1 MGGVLLHVRWK
12 APKWGLNL
20 DSCAV
25 KSLLYFILCHHNY
38 SQSEGWKAVTYFL
51 VSHELHPTVH
61 VFPRMLAERRPRLPA
76 VVRGNEPAIFPWT
89 VSVFSGRTEIAAEKR
104 GVVSAWSHVN
114 YTWWKHRIPKIR
126 MHWHDMGHAVHIHV
140 LSTPSAQ
147 LSWILL
153 RNSCIFCQRP

>member
-12 APKWGLNL
+12 APKWGLTL

-25 KSLLYFILCHHNY
+25 KSLSYFILCHDNY
-38 SQSEGWKAVTYFL
+38 SQSEGWKAVAYLL
-51 VSHELHPTVH
+51 VSHELHPKVH
-61 VFPRMLAERRPRLPA
+61 VLPRMLAERRPRLPA

-114 YTWWKHRIPKIR
+114 YTWWKHRTPGCT
-126 MHWHDMGHAVHIHV
+126 DMIWVMQFI
-140 LSTPSAQ
+140 STYYPPPAAQ

>member
-1 MGGVLLHVRWK
+1 MGGVLLSVEKRPNEVWISIV
-12 APKWGLNL
+12 APSNL
-20 DSCAV
+20 C
-25 KSLLYFILCHHNY
+25 YILSFAMIITANQRAGKRLHI
-38 SQSEGWKAVTYFL
+38 FL
-51 VSHELHPTVH
+51 VSQELHPTVH

-89 VSVFSGRTEIAAEKR
+89 VSVFSVRTEIAAEKR

-114 YTWWKHRIPKIR
+114 YTWWKHRTPKIR